1 MKSATS
7 SPSRSVTVY
16 IPTYNRPAMLKR
28 AVLSVL
34 AQTHKNIEILV
45 VDDRSSIENQEKME
59 QLAEELG
66 FAVISNENSKG
77 ACGARNTAI
86 KYAKGDYITGLDDDD
101 EFQPERIAELIERF
115 QPDQY
120 SCIATTSSVI
130 TPTGKIIRNADSGEI
145 SLDALLH
152 YNKIGN
158 QVFTL
163 TERLRGIN
171 GFDES
176 MPAFQDYDTWV
187 RLVHK
192 YGPALK
198 IKSPSY
204 VTHTEHEQRIS
215 SSNSK
220 RIQAAERFLGKHKH
234 LMSKQHLKSFHLI
247 MMKLSGGK
255 PSAISLLRV
264 VSRQN
269 WKSAL
274 TFYMD
279 SYFQKPANFLRA
291 ILSRVSGRQ

>member
-1 MKSATS
+1 MKGAEPSL
-7 SPSRSVTVY
+7 SPSVSVY

-34 AQTHKNIEILV
+34 AQTHNNIEILV
-45 VDDRSSIENQEKME
+45 VDDGSSIENQGEIKKLAE
-59 QLAEELG
+59 QLG
-66 FAVISNENSKG
+66 FSVITNENSKG

-86 KYAKGDYITGLDDDD
+86 KYARGDYITGLDDDD

-115 QPDQY
+115 QPAQY

-130 TPTGKIIRNADSGEI
+130 TCTGKIIRNADSGEI
-145 SLDALLH
+145 SLDSLLH

-171 GFDES
+171 GFDEA

-204 VTHTEHEQRIS
+204 ITHTEHEQRIS
-215 SSNSK
+215 SSSTK
-220 RIQAAERFLGKHKH
+220 RVQAAERFLGKHKH
-234 LMSKQHLKSFHLI
+234 LMSKQHLKSFQLI
-247 MMKLSGGK
+247 MMKLSGEK
-255 PSAISLLRV
+255 PSATSLLRV
-264 VSRQN
+264 VSREN

-279 SYFQKPANFLRA
+279 SYFQRPANVLRA
-291 ILSRVSGRQ
+291 ILSRVSGRL

>member
-1 MKSATS
+1 MKSAEPS
-7 SPSRSVTVY
+7 LSPSVSVY

-34 AQTHKNIEILV
+34 AQTHNNIEILV
-45 VDDRSSIENQEKME
+45 VDDSSSIENQAEMKK
-59 QLAEELG
+59 LAEQLG
-66 FAVISNENSKG
+66 FAIIANENSKG

-86 KYAKGDYITGLDDDD
+86 KYARGDYITGLDDDD
-101 EFQPERIAELIERF
+101 EFQPERVNELIEHF

-120 SCIATTSSVI
+120 SCIATTSAVV
-130 TPTGKIIRNADSGEI
+130 THNGKIIRNADSGEI
-145 SLDALLH
+145 NLDSLLH

-163 TERLRGIN
+163 TERLREIN
-171 GFDES
+171 GFDET
-176 MPAFQDYDTWV
+176 MPAFQDYETWV
-187 RLVHK
+187 RLVDK

-204 VTHTEHEQRIS
+204 ITHTEHEQRIS
-215 SSNSK
+215 SSSTK
-220 RIQAAERFLGKHKH
+220 KIQAAERFLDKHKP
-234 LMSKQHLKSFHLI
+234 LMSKQHLKSFRLI
-247 MMKLSGGK
+247 MMKLNGEK

-264 VSRQN
+264 VSRKN

-279 SYFQKPANFLRA
+279 SYFQKPANFLRT
-291 ILSRVSGRQ
+291 ILSRVSGRL